1 MRIYKIISLVYK
13 SKNYLRILA
22 KSEKSDKFQF
32 FRGELSARADFI
44 GDYGRRFRD
53 PFVIQKSAIFDG
65 F

>member
-1 MRIYKIISLVYK
+1 
-13 SKNYLRILA
+13 LA

-32 FRGELSARADFI
+32 FVVNCLRELILSGI
-44 GDYGRRFRD
+44 TGHRFRD

>member
-1 MRIYKIISLVYK
+1 
-13 SKNYLRILA
+13 LA